1 MTAAFRR
8 ATKAV
13 HRWLRS
19 FDALTPAPVASL
31 IVDQVAAAE
40 ERQPTPVELAGM
52 AFDIWR
58 LLTPPRHLNEAA
70 IRALCRSI
78 YLGDGVAVCRV
89 LGRYRMFVDTNDI
102 GLSTLLLLDGFWE
115 IWVTEAML
123 SLVRPGMTAIDVGAN
138 LGYFTMLL
146 GDLVGDEGRTIAV
159 EPNPALASLLRRSIS
174 INGYAARTTLHEC
187 ALGDRPGNA
196 GLIIPA
202 GEPKNAYL
210 APVGVAGGVNVPV
223 RRLDAIE
230 GALDADFIKIDVE
243 GAEEAVWRGMA
254 GILDRGRPLTIVLE
268 FTPGRYADPA
278 RFLDEILA
286 SGFELR
292 IIDHE
297 AGIIPISRS
306 AVLTAPSS
314 VDQMLVL
321 TRGDAP
327 VPI

>member
-1 MTAAFRR
+1 MKAAR
-8 ATKAV
+8 
-13 HRWLRS
+13 RWLRS
-19 FDALTPAPVASL
+19 FDEFAPAAISSPV
-31 IVDQVAAAE
+31 VDQVVTVR
-40 ERQPTPVELAGM
+40 ERQPTPVEMAGM
-52 AFDIWR
+52 AFDLWR
-58 LLTPPRHLNEAA
+58 LQTAPRHLNEAA
-70 IRALCRSI
+70 IRALCRSV
-78 YLGDGVAVCRV
+78 YLGGGVAVCRV

-159 EPNPALASLLRRSIS
+159 EPNPHLASLLRRSVS
-174 INGYAARTTLHEC
+174 INGYAARTALHES

-210 APVGVAGGVNVPV
+210 APVGMAGGVNVPV
-223 RRLDAIE
+223 RRLDEIE

-254 GILDRGRPLTIVLE
+254 GILARNRPLTIVLE

-286 SGFELR
+286 SGFDLR
-292 IIDHE
+292 IIDHQ
-297 AGIIPISRS
+297 AGIVPISRS
-306 AVLTAPSS
+306 EVLAAPPA

-321 TRGDAP
+321 MRGEMAFS
-327 VPI
+327 I